1 MAALPP
7 PSITTSPTNCIFF
20 NPHVDRYQTVYFR
33 ITNTAPKAIAFRIF
47 TQSQITSIKPNN
59 GVIQAKSLI
68 TIAITCSGYIVGQMP
83 EIFTI
88 EWANHCKSGQN
99 VFKENGIRGFHNQ
112 STEAVVMHAFSSNE
126 KKITI
131 QPAFAIVRPDGY
143 MNVAITTEQML
154 PKKDDMLYI
163 KSISSSKKLCQ

>member
-99 VFKENGIRGFHNQ
+99 VFKENGIRGVKNIRIYYNTADKYF
-112 STEAVVMHAFSSNE
+112 
-126 KKITI
+126 
-131 QPAFAIVRPDGY
+131 Y
-143 MNVAITTEQML
+143 
-154 PKKDDMLYI
+154 
-163 KSISSSKKLCQ
+163 